1 MRKKIPDGWE
11 MMPFDELCS
20 LGPEVLKL
28 LTLEVLKSKMS
39 VGDEKFRTAN
49 QIEDPEEELSPY
61 WLNVFQTIC
70 NKREID
76 PS

>member
-20 LGPEVLKL
+20 LSPEVLKL

-49 QIEDPEEELSPY
+49 QIEDPE
-61 WLNVFQTIC
+61 Q
-70 NKREID
+70 
-76 PS
+76 